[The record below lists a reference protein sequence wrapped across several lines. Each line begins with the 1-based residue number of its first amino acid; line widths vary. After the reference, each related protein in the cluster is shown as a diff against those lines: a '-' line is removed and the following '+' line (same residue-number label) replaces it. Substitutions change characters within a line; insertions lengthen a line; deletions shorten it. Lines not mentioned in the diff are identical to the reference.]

1 MITKNT
7 THPQQ
12 QKETQMNKKAWL
24 DTLYY
29 DLGHQWTNFWTTST
43 WLKNGEPIF
52 TKWKT
57 FLEVQE
63 NEELWSNIN
72 QRSLLIN
79 EIVLE
84 YDGGWPAYLKL
95 IKSLRKAH
103 MEFKAYS
110 TEDHRAKHIHLFFE
124 KEFAKKPEQTREK
137 YRLALIHKYGCDKQ
151 LIIDKHC
158 VALEN
163 CVHWKTKKVKE
174 LIANG

>member
-57 FLEVQE
+57 YLEVQE
-63 NEELWSNIN
+63 NEELWSTIN

-84 YDGGWPAYLKL
+84 YDGGWPAYVRHTWSSRLILQKTTEQNTYIYSLK
-95 IKSLRKAH
+95 KSSQRNPN
-103 MEFKAYS
+103 
-110 TEDHRAKHIHLFFE
+110 
-124 KEFAKKPEQTREK
+124 KPEK
-137 YRLALIHKYGCDKQ
+137 NIG
-151 LIIDKHC
+151 
-158 VALEN
+158 
-163 CVHWKTKKVKE
+163 
-174 LIANG
+174 